1 MTAAIDFYFD
11 FSSPYGYFASTRID
25 ELAQKYGRIVAW
37 HPILLGVVFKT
48 TGSSPLP
55 QVPLKGDY
63 SWLDFERTA
72 RFHNIEYKRPTH
84 FPLPTTQAAR
94 AVLWLQNH
102 HGDDIAT
109 AFAKSVYHALFVDDI
124 NIAEPAELVKL
135 AEPLG
140 IDAHA
145 MDAGASG
152 FQIKDQLKAEIDVA
166 MAKGVFGSP
175 FVIIDGEPFWGF
187 DRFDQIEAHLKSKR
201 PMALRAV
208 PGMDNNTSN
217 TDNSADSS
225 TDSSKEKK
233 PA

>member
-25 ELAQKYGRIVAW
+25 ELAQKYGRFVAW

-55 QVPLKGDY
+55 QIPLKGEY
-63 SWLDFERTA
+63 CWRDFERTA
-72 RFHNIEYKRPTH
+72 RFHGIEYKRPAH
-84 FPLPTTQAAR
+84 FPLPTTHAAR
-94 AVLWLQNH
+94 AMLWLQNH
-102 HGDDIAT
+102 HGADTAT
-109 AFAKSVYHALFVDDI
+109 AFARSVYHALFVDDI
-124 NIAEPAELVKL
+124 NIAEPAEIAKL

-140 IDAHA
+140 VDVLA
-145 MDAGASG
+145 MDAGATSY
-152 FQIKDQLKAEIDVA
+152 QIKDQLKAEIEVA

-187 DRFDQIEAHLKSKR
+187 DRFNQIEDHLKR
-201 PMALRAV
+201 GRQTELRAV
-208 PGMDNNTSN
+208 TSVDGN
-217 TDNSADSS
+217 
-225 TDSSKEKK
+225 KEKK

>member
-1 MTAAIDFYFD
+1 MTAPIDFYFD

-25 ELAQKYGRIVAW
+25 EIAQKYGRYVAW

-55 QVPLKGDY
+55 SIPLKGEY
-63 SWLDFERTA
+63 CWRDFERTA
-72 RFHNIEYKRPTH
+72 EFHHIDYKRPTH
-84 FPLPTTQAAR
+84 FPLPTQHAAR

-102 HGDDIAT
+102 HGADVAT
-109 AFAKSVYHALFVDDI
+109 AFAKAVYRALFVDDL
-124 NIAEPAELVKL
+124 NTAEPAELAKL

-140 IDAHA
+140 VDPIA
-145 MDAGASG
+145 MNEGATSY
-152 FQIKDQLKAEIDVA
+152 QIKDQLKAEIEVA

-187 DRFDQIEAHLKSKR
+187 DRFEQVESYLKSR
-201 PMALRAV
+201 RQTAQTPLRAV
-208 PGMDNNTSN
+208 GGNDIT
-217 TDNSADSS
+217 
-225 TDSSKEKK
+225 KEKK

>member
-25 ELAQKYGRIVAW
+25 ELAQKYGRSVAW

-55 QVPLKGDY
+55 QIPLKGEY
-63 SWLDFERTA
+63 CWRDFERTA
-72 RFHNIEYKRPTH
+72 RFHGIEYQRPAH
-84 FPLPTTQAAR
+84 FPLPTTHAAR
-94 AVLWLQNH
+94 AMLWLQNH
-102 HGDDIAT
+102 HGADIAT

-124 NIAEPAELVKL
+124 NIAEPAEISKL

-140 IDAHA
+140 VDANA
-145 MDAGASG
+145 MDAGATSY
-152 FQIKDQLKAEIDVA
+152 QIKDQLKAEIEVA

-187 DRFDQIEAHLKSKR
+187 DRFNQIEDHLKR
-201 PMALRAV
+201 GRQTELRAV
-208 PGMDNNTSN
+208 TGVDSN
-217 TDNSADSS
+217 
-225 TDSSKEKK
+225 KEKK

>member
-25 ELAQKYGRIVAW
+25 ELAQKYGRNVAW

-48 TGSSPLP
+48 TGSAPLP

-63 SWLDFERTA
+63 AWRDFERTA
-72 RFHNIEYKRPTH
+72 RFHGIEYKRPKH

-94 AVLWLQNH
+94 AMLWLQNH
-102 HGDDIAT
+102 HGDDLAA
-109 AFAKSVYHALFVDDI
+109 AFAKAVYHAFFVEDI
-124 NIAEPAELVKL
+124 NIAEPAELVKI
-135 AEPLG
+135 ADALG
-140 IDAHA
+140 IDGRA
-145 MDAGASG
+145 MDAGTSSP
-152 FQIKDQLKAEIDVA
+152 QIKEQLKAEIEVA

-187 DRFDQIEAHLKSKR
+187 DRFDQIEAHLKSGR
-201 PMALRAV
+201 PTVLRAV
-208 PGMDNNTSN
+208 EPPDT
-217 TDNSADSS
+217 
-225 TDSSKEKK
+225 SKEKK

>member
-25 ELAQKYGRIVAW
+25 ELAQKYGRFVAW

-48 TGSSPLP
+48 TGSAPLP
-55 QVPLKGDY
+55 HVPLKGDY
-63 SWLDFERTA
+63 CWLDFERTA
-72 RFHNIEYKRPTH
+72 AFHHIEYKRPTH

-94 AVLWLQNH
+94 AMLWLQNH
-102 HGDDIAT
+102 HGADIAA
-109 AFAKSVYHALFVDDI
+109 AFARAVYHALFVDDV

-145 MDAGASG
+145 MDAGASS
-152 FQIKDQLKAEIDVA
+152 FQIKEQLKAEIEVA

-187 DRFDQIEAHLKSKR
+187 DRFEQIEAHLKSRR
-201 PMALRAV
+201 PTELRAV
-208 PGMDNNTSN
+208 AGSNPNATSN
-217 TDNSADSS
+217 

>member
-25 ELAQKYGRIVAW
+25 ELAQKYGRNVAW

-55 QVPLKGDY
+55 QVPLKGEY
-63 SWLDFERTA
+63 CWRDFERTA
-72 RFHNIEYKRPTH
+72 RFHGIEYKRPTH
-84 FPLPTTQAAR
+84 FPLPTTHAAR
-94 AVLWLQNH
+94 AMLWLQNH
-102 HGDDIAT
+102 HGADVAT
-109 AFAKSVYHALFVDDI
+109 AFAKAVYHALFVDDI
-124 NIAEPAELVKL
+124 NIAEPAEISKL

-140 IDAHA
+140 VDVHA
-145 MDAGASG
+145 LDAGASG
-152 FQIKDQLKAEIDVA
+152 YQIKDQLKAEIEVA

-187 DRFDQIEAHLKSKR
+187 DRFDQIEAHLKSR
-201 PMALRAV
+201 RQTELRAV
-208 PGMDNNTSN
+208 TSMDSN
-217 TDNSADSS
+217 
-225 TDSSKEKK
+225 KEKK